1 MEDMER
7 IKKTLTVSIFEVFE
21 KMFYVFLEPASE
33 NGGKYELTV
42 SIDFSG
48 PVEGLILVHF
58 SRSMAEAMAQN
69 MLNMDRRELNE
80 KLVEDCL
87 KESVNMICG
96 NFLRKLDP
104 EKVFELSI
112 PTLRAYP
119 ETTGRPIP
127 FPSED
132 ALELSFK
139 SDDKTMGVVIAI
151 NGNQQ

>member
-21 KMFYVFLEPASE
+21 KMFYVFLEPAGK
-33 NGGKYELTV
+33 NGGEYELSA
-42 SIDFSG
+42 SIDFRG
-48 PVEGLILVHF
+48 PVEGFIRVHF
-58 SRSMAEAMAQN
+58 SRSMAEMMAQN
-69 MLNMDRRELNE
+69 MLEIDRCELTE

-96 NFLRKLDP
+96 NFLRLLDP

-112 PTLRAYP
+112 PALSAYP
-119 ETTGRPIP
+119 ETAGTPIP
-127 FPSED
+127 LPSWD

-139 SDDKTMGVVIAI
+139 SDEVTMGVVIAI
-151 NGNQQ
+151 NGSSQ